1 MASTMA
7 DLPPFIAIASTRRT
21 IELFEHAS
29 SAEDALAWCDGYKHL
44 LAGEVEQLAI
54 MRTHI
59 VHLLRFGEAPVLVAV
74 RGWRWIDACWQEV
87 PPRTL
92 QLVFDT
98 FYPRRPKR
106 S

>member
-1 MASTMA
+1 MTE
-7 DLPPFIAIASTRRT
+7 LPPFIGIASTGRT

-29 SAEDALAWCDGYKHL
+29 SAEEALAWCESQKRF
-44 LAGEVEQLAI
+44 LAGEVGQLAV

-59 VHLLRFGEAPVLVAV
+59 VHLLRFGEAPVLVAL
-74 RGWRWIDACWQEV
+74 RGWRWIDACWHEV
-87 PPRTL
+87 PPRAL